1 MKKIVLLSDLEMAI
15 RYKQDFVYQKNNL
28 PFVRML
34 NFKLIDI
41 LAMIES
47 GELFTDTNSGM

>member
-1 MKKIVLLSDLEMAI
+1 MKKIVSLSDLEIAI